1 MNTIAIAGVGLIG
14 GSFALALRE
23 AGFRGKI
30 LGVSSE
36 KTIETALALGVI
48 DKGVTLDQAAEQAD
62 LIYLAQPILSIL
74 DAIPALDDR
83 VRPGALITDAGSTKA
98 RIMAVAREK
107 IHRAL
112 FIGGHPMAGKE
123 SRGVAVAEAGLFR
136 GRRYVLTP
144 HCAAD
149 LEQPA
154 ALEFRAWLDAI
165 GARVIVLDA
174 DEHDRRTALVSHVP
188 QLLSTALASLLS
200 EHTTATEVAGPAVME
215 LTRLA
220 LSPWEIWRDI
230 FVTNPRHIGEALRE
244 LIAKL
249 NDYQAKLA
257 SGDLESQFAI
267 AGSLAKRLRRTD

>member
-1 MNTIAIAGVGLIG
+1 MDTITIVGVGLIG
-14 GSFALALRE
+14 GSFALAIRE
-23 AGFRGKI
+23 AGFRGRI
-30 LGVSSE
+30 LGVSSQ

-48 DKGVTLDQAAEQAD
+48 DEGVALAEAAEQAD

-74 DAIPALDDR
+74 DTIAALDDR

-107 IHRAL
+107 IRRAL

-149 LEQPA
+149 LERPA
-154 ALEFRAWLDAI
+154 SVEFRAWLDAI
-165 GARVIVLDA
+165 GAKVIVLDA
-174 DEHDRRTALVSHVP
+174 DEHDRRTALVSHLP

-220 LSPWEIWRDI
+220 LSPWEVWRDI
-230 FVTNPRHIGEALRE
+230 LVTNPTHIRGALQE

-249 NDYQAKLA
+249 NDYQAQLV
-257 SGDLESQFAI
+257 SGDLESQFAT
-267 AGSLAKRLRRTD
+267 AGLLAKRLRQRN